1 MTVMSA
7 AEQFENLL
15 ERVPEKSAELARL
28 AIKVVEEASPQARQ
42 ELQVNWGGALLFKQP
57 ASGGNTVCW
66 VSAYQKHISI
76 GFAEGAKLEDSY
88 GLLLGTGKLTR
99 HMKFSSVE
107 GLKKPGVKALI
118 EQAWSRQPDPEVIER
133 IITRL
138 REICLALPE
147 TSEALSHGHPTFW
160 AGKKSFAMYGL
171 HSPSVA
177 FKADIS
183 LHMDSEGDDRIT
195 PAPYLGSRGWL
206 ALKLDEETDW
216 KQVERFMRHSYCQV
230 ATKKLLTALQES

>member
-1 MTVMSA
+1 MSA
-7 AEQFENLL
+7 AKDFEQLL
-15 ERVPEKSAELARL
+15 ESVPEDIAALARE
-28 AIKVVEEASPQARQ
+28 AIKVVAAASPKARQ

-66 VSAYQKHISI
+66 VSAHQKHVSI

-99 HMKFSSVE
+99 HMKFSKAE
-107 GLKKPGVKALI
+107 QLQKPGVAKLI
-118 EQAWSRQPDPEVIER
+118 EQAWSRQPDPEVIEE

-138 REICLALPE
+138 REICLALPQ
-147 TSEALSHGHPTFW
+147 TSEAVSHGHPTFW

-177 FKADIS
+177 FKADVS
-183 LHMDSEGDDRIT
+183 VHMDIEGDDRFY

-206 ALKLDEETDW
+206 AMKLDGETDW
-216 KQVERFMRHSYCQV
+216 KLVGQMMRHSYCEV
-230 ATKKLLTALQES
+230 ATKKLLAALQDA